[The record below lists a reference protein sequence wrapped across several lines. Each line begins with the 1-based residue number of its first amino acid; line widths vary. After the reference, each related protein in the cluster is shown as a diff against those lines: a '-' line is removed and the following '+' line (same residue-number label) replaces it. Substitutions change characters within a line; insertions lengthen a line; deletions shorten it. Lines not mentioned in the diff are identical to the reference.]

1 EMSFE
6 ALESEASFDRV
17 LFDGGEYG
25 AGGMIGSEDE
35 QEFLGIPGL
44 LDADQ
49 MRTVLQQQ
57 QAQQQARRQKSG
69 SAGAPVTPGVVDHRQ
84 LMELRKELSTLVSA
98 WAKKTGT
105 PHGTVHNTLR
115 SRSGRPAVAQASA
128 EQIQERI
135 AIVRGWFVGRRRAER
150 RGRAGSPQ
158 QARRLHRVGDRGD
171 RDRAVVAV
179 VGGQA
184 QLGDRCRMSC
194 AGGL

>member
-1 EMSFE
+1 RPEQASDQLEMSFE

-57 QAQQQARRQKSG
+57 HARPHGRRRTSADAG
-69 SAGAPVTPGVVDHRQ
+69 SQSTRGVRAHRQ
-84 LMELRKELSTLVSA
+84 LMDLRQELSTLVSA
-98 WAKKTGT
+98 WPKKSGA
-105 PHGTVHNTLR
+105 PHGSVHNALR
-115 SRSGRPAVAQASA
+115 SRSGGPAVAQASA

-135 AIVRGWFVGRRRAER
+135 SIVRG
-150 RGRAGSPQ
+150 
-158 QARRLHRVGDRGD
+158 
-171 RDRAVVAV
+171 
-179 VGGQA
+179 
-184 QLGDRCRMSC
+184 
-194 AGGL
+194 